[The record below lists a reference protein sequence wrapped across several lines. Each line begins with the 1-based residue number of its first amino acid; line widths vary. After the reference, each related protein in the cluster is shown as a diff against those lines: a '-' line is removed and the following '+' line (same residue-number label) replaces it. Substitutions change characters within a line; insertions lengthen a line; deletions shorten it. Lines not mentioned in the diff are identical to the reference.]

1 MSQNAAG
8 SLISFIIS
16 FFLSF
21 FFLVYHVKSRFFLDI
36 TNPDITPSLIQ
47 FSSVTQLCPTLCNP
61 IDCSMPGPLV
71 HHQLLECVQTHVHWV
86 GDAIQPPHPLLSPC
100 PPAFNLSQDQGLF
113 QWVSSLHQVAKE
125 YKPSPITRDKSH
137 AWSKPIPEPIPDF
150 VCSSLLSVWA
160 SHLVLVVKNPPAN
173 AGDTED
179 AGDMGLIPGSERS
192 TRVGKS
198 TPLQHSCL
206 ENYVG
211 RGAWQTTVHGPAK
224 SRTQLST
231 AQHSSTAYC
240 LPTSSA
246 FSTEI
251 V

>member
-1 MSQNAAG
+1 M
-8 SLISFIIS
+8 
-16 FFLSF
+16 
-21 FFLVYHVKSRFFLDI
+21 
-36 TNPDITPSLIQ
+36 
-47 FSSVTQLCPTLCNP
+47 
-61 IDCSMPGPLV
+61 
-71 HHQLLECVQTHVHWV
+71 
-86 GDAIQPPHPLLSPC
+86 
-100 PPAFNLSQDQGLF
+100 
-113 QWVSSLHQVAKE
+113 HQVAKG

-137 AWSKPIPEPIPDF
+137 AWSKPIPELIPDF

-173 AGDTED
+173 AGDTGD

-192 TRVGKS
+192 TGVGKS
-198 TPLQHSCL
+198 TPLQYSCL

-231 AQHSSTAYC
+231 AQQLRHTIKTQQLSHSLLSV
-240 LPTSSA
+240 PTSSA